1 MTVGLAFGKLRQ
13 EDCCEFKAN
22 LGYVASLY
30 VSKKTQKPN
39 PNNNNK
45 LKHLIAKG
53 FITF

>member
-13 EDCCEFKAN
+13 KDCCEFKAN

-39 PNNNNK
+39 PNNNK
-45 LKHLIAKG
+45 LKPLIAKG